1 MPWYKSKLPL
11 VYDWQHLLYCL
22 VLALAYVIT
31 GRLGLL
37 LAVPPG
43 YASAIFPP
51 AGIAIGAALVGGRHT
66 LPWIFVGSCLLNLWV
81 GYAVQQESAWLVITL
96 ALWIAAASV
105 SQAAVGAWLLRH
117 LINYPMALDSV
128 RDVARFLLVSP
139 LLCVTSATVSL
150 GGMAVL
156 GVISI
161 SQIGPNWFAWWI
173 GDTLGVLLFLPLLM
187 VLVGEPRTLWRSR
200 AKSVALPMLLFFAI
214 FVAIF
219 VRTRAWERAQSLAEF
234 QFLSRDLSDKLQSQM
249 AAQED
254 FLQQLSVF
262 LSGPLGVTR
271 ADFSAL
277 TSRILQRFPAIE
289 AVEWAPRV
297 AGADREGFEAEQR
310 RAFGNFVIGQWDSH
324 ARLLPAGDR
333 AVFYPVT
340 YVEPLQGNEAT
351 VGLDLA
357 SDPVRSAAIEETIHS
372 HAVVATAAVR
382 LGPENPLQGQLLVL
396 AVPNGANGPGVL
408 SVVLRMD
415 KILKALVGPAAP
427 TIAVTLIDQQA
438 NQPLLDNFRARVG
451 VPRHEQLITFGTRTY
466 YVRTEPTELYLTR
479 HQSWQSWAVL
489 VIGVLS
495 TSLLGGL
502 LMLSTGERQRF
513 AELLSERTRE
523 RDRIW
528 QVSEDLLGVG
538 NFDGYFPIVNPAWT
552 KTLGWSEQEIR
563 ALHVDELRHPED
575 ALIGIEGRRRL
586 AEGAGTVRME
596 NRFRH
601 KNGSYRWIDWTM
613 TAEQGLI
620 YMIGRDVTA
629 DKEAARLH
637 RETEDQ
643 LRQLQKMDSV
653 GQLTGGIAHDFNNL
667 LTIIIGNLEIL
678 NRMLE
683 TASDKAKKAVRA
695 AMSGATR
702 AATLTQRLLSYAQ
715 RQPLRP
721 RAVNLNELVA
731 GMDELIRRT
740 QGEIISYE
748 FALGDGV
755 PFCFCDTNQLETAL
769 LNLVINARD
778 AMPNGGRLRI
788 ETANVVFDQPS
799 AHARGITA
807 GAYAMLAVSDTGVG
821 MSPETAKRAFEP
833 FFTTKD
839 TGKGTGLGL
848 SMVYGFIKQS
858 NGHIEI
864 DSEPNRGTTLRIF
877 LPALAD
883 HDVPD
888 TRRTKGQQ
896 VAGDRPDASETIL
909 VTEDDPDVRGFVMGA
924 LRDVNYQVIEAGDG
938 ATALAIIARSD
949 ERIDLLL
956 TDVVMPGMNGDELAH
971 RARRLMPN
979 IKVLFMTGYSRNA
992 FIHEGRL
999 SPDIEL
1005 IEKPFRS
1012 EDLAAKVRAVLD
1024 AQIDRSNATP
1034 GETVAAS
1041 G

>member
-1 MPWYKSKLPL
+1 L
-11 VYDWQHLLYCL
+11 VF
-22 VLALAYVIT
+22 VFAYVIT

-43 YASAIFPP
+43 FASAIFPP
-51 AGIAIGAALVGGRHT
+51 AGIAMAAALVGGRRT
-66 LPWIFVGSCLLNLWV
+66 LPWIFVGSGLLNLWV
-81 GYAVQQESAWLVITL
+81 GYAVEQESTSLVITL

-105 SQAAVGAWLLRH
+105 LQAAVGAWTLRH
-117 LINYPMALDSV
+117 LINYPMALDRA
-128 RDVARFLLVSP
+128 RDVARFLLISP
-139 LLCVTSATVSL
+139 LLCVISATVSL
-150 GGMAVL
+150 GAMAVL
-156 GVISI
+156 GVVSIAQIS
-161 SQIGPNWFAWWI
+161 SNWLAWWL

-187 VLVGEPRTLWRSR
+187 VLAGEPRALWRSR
-200 AKSVALPMLLFFAI
+200 AKSVAAPMVLFFAL

-219 VRTRAWERAQSLAEF
+219 VRTQAREHAQSLAEF
-234 QFLSRDLSDKLQSQM
+234 QFVSRDLSDKLQSQM
-249 AAQED
+249 VAQED
-254 FLQQLSVF
+254 FLQQLSVL
-262 LSGPLGVTR
+262 LSGPVRVTR
-271 ADFSAL
+271 ADFAAL
-277 TSRILQRFPAIE
+277 TGRILQRYPAIE
-289 AVEWAPRV
+289 AVAWAPRV
-297 AGADREGFEAEQR
+297 AGADRGGFEAEQR
-310 RAFGNFVIGQWDSH
+310 RALGNFAILEWDSH

-333 AVFYPVT
+333 AVFYPIT
-340 YVEPLQGNEAT
+340 YIEPSQANEAAMG
-351 VGLDLA
+351 VDLA
-357 SDPVRSAAIEETIHS
+357 SDPVRSTAIEDTVRS
-372 HAVVATAAVR
+372 HVVVATPPIR
-382 LGPENPLQGQLLVL
+382 LGQNSPFEGVLLTL
-396 AVPNGANGPGVL
+396 AVSDGANGPGVL
-408 SVVLRMD
+408 GVFLRAD
-415 KILKALVGPAAP
+415 KILEALVDPVKP
-427 TIAVTLIDQQA
+427 TIAVKLVDQQA
-438 NQPLLDNFRARVG
+438 DRALFDNFHAGAG
-451 VPRHEQLITFGTRTY
+451 VPRHEQLLTFGARTY
-466 YVRTEPTELYLTR
+466 RVRTEPTEPYLTR

-513 AELLSERTRE
+513 AALLSERTRE

-528 QVSEDLLGVG
+528 QVSGDLLGVG
-538 NFDGYFPIVNPAWT
+538 NFEGYFPIVNPAWT
-552 KTLGWSEQEIR
+552 KTLGWSEEEIR
-563 ALHVDELRHPED
+563 TLHVDELRHPDD
-575 ALIGIEGRRRL
+575 APIGIEGRRRL

-601 KNGSYRWIDWTM
+601 KDGSYRWIDWTM

-629 DKEAARLH
+629 DKEAARLY
-637 RETEDQ
+637 RDTEDQ

-678 NRMLE
+678 NRASE

-721 RAVNLNELVA
+721 EAVNLNELVA

-748 FALGDGV
+748 FALDDSV
-755 PFCFCDTNQLETAL
+755 PFCFCDANQLETAL

-788 ETANVVFDQPS
+788 ETANVLFDQPF
-799 AHARGITA
+799 AHSRGIAA
-807 GAYAMLAVSDTGVG
+807 GAYAMLAVSDTGIG

-864 DSEPNRGTTLRIF
+864 DTEPNRGSTLRIF
-877 LPALAD
+877 LPALAA
-883 HDVPD
+883 HDGPG
-888 TRRTKGQQ
+888 R
-896 VAGDRPDASETIL
+896 DAENQDIASNLPEASKTIL
-909 VTEDDPDVRGFVMGA
+909 VTEDDPDVRGFVVGA
-924 LRDVNYQVIEAGDG
+924 LRDVNYQVIEASDG

-949 ERIDLLL
+949 QRIDLLL
-956 TDVVMPGMNGDELAH
+956 TDVIMPGMNGDELAD

-1012 EDLAAKVRAVLD
+1012 EDLAARVRAVLD
-1024 AQIDRSNATP
+1024 AQFDRANPAP
-1034 GETVAAS
+1034 GVTVVAS

>member
-11 VYDWQHLLYCL
+11 GHDWQHLLYCL
-22 VLALAYVIT
+22 ALAFAYVIT

-51 AGIAIGAALVGGRHT
+51 AGIAMAAALVGGRYT

-81 GYAVQQESAWLVITL
+81 GYAVEQDSTWLVIVL
-96 ALWIAAASV
+96 ALWIGAASV
-105 SQAAVGAWLLRH
+105 LQAAVGAWLLRH
-117 LINYPMALDSV
+117 VINYPMALDSV
-128 RDVARFLLVSP
+128 RDVARFLLISP
-139 LLCVTSATVSL
+139 LLCVTSATASL
-150 GGMAVL
+150 GGMAVF
-156 GVISI
+156 GVISF
-161 SQIGPNWFAWWI
+161 SQISSNWFAWWA

-187 VLVGEPRTLWRSR
+187 VLAGKPRALWRSR
-200 AKSVALPMLLFFAI
+200 AKSVALPMLLFFAV

-234 QFLSRDLSDKLQSQM
+234 QLLSRDLGDKLQSEM

-254 FLQQLSVF
+254 FLQQLGVF

-271 ADFSAL
+271 TDFSAL
-277 TSRILQRFPAIE
+277 TSRILRRFPAIE
-289 AVEWAPRV
+289 AVAWAPRV
-297 AGADREGFEAEQR
+297 AGSDRDGFEVEQR
-310 RAFGNFVIGQWDSH
+310 RALGSFAIGEWDSH
-324 ARLLPAGDR
+324 ARLLRAGDR
-333 AVFYPVT
+333 AVFYPIT
-340 YVEPLQGNEAT
+340 FVEPLQGNETT

-357 SDPVRSAAIEETIHS
+357 SDPVQRAAIEETIHS
-372 HAVVATAAVR
+372 HAVVATPPIR
-382 LGPENPLQGQLLVL
+382 FGRESTLQGVLLVL
-396 AVPNGANGPGVL
+396 AVPNGANGAGVL
-408 SVVLRMD
+408 GMVVRMD
-415 KILKALVGPAAP
+415 KILEALVGPAAL
-427 TIAVTLIDQQA
+427 TIAVALDDQQA
-438 NQPLLDNFRARVG
+438 KQPLLDNFRAVSG
-451 VPRHEQLITFGTRTY
+451 VPHLEQRITVGARTY
-466 YVRTEPTELYLTR
+466 RVRTEPTGRYLAR

-538 NFDGYFPIVNPAWT
+538 NFDGYFPSVNPAWT
-552 KTLGWSEQEIR
+552 KTLGWSEEEIR
-563 ALHVDELRHPED
+563 ALHVDELRHPDD
-575 ALIGIEGRRRL
+575 ASIGIEGRRRL

-601 KNGSYRWIDWTM
+601 KDGSYRWIDWTM

-629 DKEAARLH
+629 DKETARLH

-678 NRMLE
+678 NRIQE
-683 TASDKAKKAVRA
+683 TASDKAQKAVRA

-721 RAVNLNELVA
+721 RAVNLNELVT
-731 GMDELIRRT
+731 GMGELVRRT

-748 FALGDGV
+748 FALGDSV
-755 PFCFCDTNQLETAL
+755 PFCFCDANQLETAL

-788 ETANVVFDQPS
+788 ETAKVLFDQSS
-799 AHARGITA
+799 AHTRGIAA
-807 GAYAMLAVSDTGVG
+807 GAYAMLAVSDTGIG
-821 MSPETAKRAFEP
+821 MSPETARRAFEP

-864 DSEPNRGTTLRIF
+864 DSEPHRGTTLRIF

-888 TRRTKGQQ
+888 GRRPERQQ
-896 VAGDRPDASETIL
+896 VVGDLPETSETIL
-909 VTEDDPDVRGFVMGA
+909 VTEDDPDVRGFVVGA
-924 LRDVNYQVIEAGDG
+924 LRDVNYRVIEAGDG

-956 TDVVMPGMNGDELAH
+956 TDVVMPGINGDELAH

-1012 EDLAAKVRAVLD
+1012 EDLAGRVRAVLD
-1024 AQIDRSNATP
+1024 TQIDRSNATP

-1041 G
+1041 S